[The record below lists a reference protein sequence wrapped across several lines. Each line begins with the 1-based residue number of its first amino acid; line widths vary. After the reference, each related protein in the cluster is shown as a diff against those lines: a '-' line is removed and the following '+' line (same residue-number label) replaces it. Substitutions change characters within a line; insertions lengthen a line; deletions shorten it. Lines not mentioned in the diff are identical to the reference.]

1 MQIDPV
7 DGHPHV
13 ATWERVTIA
22 VVTAAFALW
31 LAAWALVVPVFQAPD
46 ERAHVDATVQVA
58 LGTPWTPPGDLRIL
72 DAVMAAQQE
81 QAAGPAATWST
92 VTELLQ
98 SAPGTSDTVDQMT
111 QHPPT
116 AYLVG
121 AAALRVAHYG
131 DLRWD
136 RAVEV
141 LRLVD
146 VLWVAAL
153 PLLVWASVRRLTQ
166 SPRAALVGAVALF
179 ATPQLASI
187 ASSVS
192 NDAPTMLFGA
202 VVAWLATRMLTGD
215 LRRRTLVGLGV
226 ALGVLIW
233 FKGTGLPAIPFV
245 AVVALVAGAGAL
257 PFARR
262 ALRTVVALAV
272 AALIGA
278 WWWLHN
284 LVTYRHLQP
293 NGYEQ
298 YRPPMPF
305 PPGEGPSLPHFVDV
319 SWGTIT
325 RTFWGSPGGGAQ
337 VTIGAVLTAVLTVVA
352 LGVVLVWAFR
362 RGPERRAV
370 LCLAVFPALL
380 IVGQTWTS
388 ATSYLSTTFVAATQ
402 GRYYFPAI
410 VCLIALSAVAW
421 RRIPR
426 TARGRRVLAS
436 TIAVASV
443 VLGWYGL
450 GVVAAWFWNAAR
462 GPLTAEGLDRFA
474 ANGPVPVWIV
484 AVLLVGV
491 AMGLV
496 VALVRVPRAA
506 AGAASAERGATDDD
520 GVGAAPEHDTDAV
533 RRAGRAAAR

>member
-1 MQIDPV
+1 MPAEPV
-7 DGHPHV
+7 ADHPRI
-13 ATWERVTIA
+13 ATWERVTVAA
-22 VVTAAFALW
+22 VTLAFTLW
-31 LAAWALVVPVFQAPD
+31 LVVWALVVPPFQAPD

-58 LGTPWTPPGDLRIL
+58 LGHPWAAPGDLRIL
-72 DAVMAAQQE
+72 NAVMAAQQRE
-81 QAAGPAATWST
+81 ALQPAATRST
-92 VTELLQ
+92 VTQLLQ
-98 SAPGTSDTVDQMT
+98 DVPGTSATVDQMT

-121 AAALRVAHYG
+121 AAALRLAHYG

-136 RAVEV
+136 RAVLV

-146 VLWVAAL
+146 VAWVAAL
-153 PLLVWASVRRLTQ
+153 PLLVWASVRRLTR

-192 NDAPTMLFGA
+192 NDAPVMLFGG
-202 VVAWLATRMLTGD
+202 VVAWLATRLLTGD
-215 LRRRTLVGLGV
+215 LRRRTLLGLGV

-233 FKGTGLPAIPFV
+233 CKGTGLPAIPFV
-245 AVVALVAGAGAL
+245 AVVGLVAGAGRL
-257 PFARR
+257 PMTARV
-262 ALRTVVALAV
+262 LRTLVALGV

-284 LVTYRHLQP
+284 LVAYHHLQP

-305 PPGEGPSLPHFVDV
+305 PPGQGPSLLHFLNV

-325 RTFWGSPGGGAQ
+325 RTFWGSAGGGAQ
-337 VTIGAVLTAVLTVVA
+337 VSIGGVLTAVLTVVA
-352 LGVVLVWAFR
+352 LGVVLVWGFR

-370 LCLAVFPALL
+370 VCLAVFPALL
-380 IVGQTWTS
+380 IAGQTWTS

-410 VCLIALSAVAW
+410 VCLIAISAVAW

-426 TARGRRVLAS
+426 TPGGRRSLAT
-436 TIAVASV
+436 TIAVGSV
-443 VLGWYGL
+443 VIGGYGL
-450 GVVAAWFWNAAR
+450 GVVSAWFWNGAR
-462 GPLTAEGLDRFA
+462 GPVTAEGLARFA
-474 ANGPVPVWIV
+474 TGGPVPVWVVGALLSVV
-484 AVLLVGV
+484 AVVLV
-491 AMGLV
+491 AAV
-496 VALVRVPRAA
+496 VRIGRIPSGRPEAETSREPVRVEP
-506 AGAASAERGATDDD
+506 GS
-520 GVGAAPEHDTDAV
+520 
-533 RRAGRAAAR
+533 